1 MNSLF
6 NTLET
11 NRPKMTTAVG
21 RIFFTAVLGIRC
33 SGNSDDLRKGKDVI
47 VEVMKK
53 YKDQLTHSAP
63 GGC

>member
-1 MNSLF
+1 
-6 NTLET
+6 
-11 NRPKMTTAVG
+11 MTTAVG
-21 RIFFTAVLGIRC
+21 RKKNAAVGIRC

-63 GGC
+63 RGC